1 MENSDKPL
9 ENDSSGVPVSPPD
22 NGINNDSNVES
33 AGQKDKVML
42 EDVETEI
49 DLSID
54 DVFPPPDVEYLNVS
68 PESSNHKASMESG
81 NGYKGLDDSIDLN
94 FPSLEYQRSGNCG
107 MNNLVSSSSNV
118 VNNSMECGVAAEQQI
133 RLKDLKRKKVS
144 DDSNNAFKHEKSEF
158 VVDGSN
164 IRNVSSEKDEKKK
177 SKLERDRV
185 NSQTYRNRRKHY
197 VEKLEDNVR
206 TMQST
211 IQELNRMISH
221 LTLENATL
229 KTQMG
234 STSQIPPPHG
244 MNPYHTIRS
253 PWMFDGPPYMA
264 RPQGSQV
271 PHIVIK
277 PIPRKPQAVAPPM
290 SREAPAAG
298 AGS

>member
-54 DVFPPPDVEYLNVS
+54 DVFPPPDVEYLNES
-68 PESSNHKASMESG
+68 PESSNRKASMESG

-133 RLKDLKRKKVS
+133 RLKDLKK
-144 DDSNNAFKHEKSEF
+144 KSE
-158 VVDGSN
+158 
-164 IRNVSSEKDEKKK
+164 
-177 SKLERDRV
+177 
-185 NSQTYRNRRKHY
+185 
-197 VEKLEDNVR
+197 
-206 TMQST
+206 
-211 IQELNRMISH
+211 
-221 LTLENATL
+221 
-229 KTQMG
+229 
-234 STSQIPPPHG
+234 
-244 MNPYHTIRS
+244 
-253 PWMFDGPPYMA
+253 
-264 RPQGSQV
+264 
-271 PHIVIK
+271 
-277 PIPRKPQAVAPPM
+277 
-290 SREAPAAG
+290 
-298 AGS
+298 

>member
-1 MENSDKPL
+1 MAVKHIKICNSLEKLQLFEKVTTLHNKPL

-54 DVFPPPDVEYLNVS
+54 DVFPPPNVEYLNVS

-107 MNNLVSSSSNV
+107 MNNLHFP
-118 VNNSMECGVAAEQQI
+118 
-133 RLKDLKRKKVS
+133 D
-144 DDSNNAFKHEKSEF
+144 
-158 VVDGSN
+158 
-164 IRNVSSEKDEKKK
+164 
-177 SKLERDRV
+177 
-185 NSQTYRNRRKHY
+185 T
-197 VEKLEDNVR
+197 
-206 TMQST
+206 
-211 IQELNRMISH
+211 
-221 LTLENATL
+221 
-229 KTQMG
+229 
-234 STSQIPPPHG
+234 PPPPG
-244 MNPYHTIRS
+244 MNPHHPIRS
-253 PWMFDGPPYMA
+253 PWMFGAPPYMA
-264 RPQGSQV
+264 RPQGPQM
-271 PHIVIK
+271 PHLVIK
-277 PIPRKPQAVAPPM
+277 PIPRKSQAVAPPT